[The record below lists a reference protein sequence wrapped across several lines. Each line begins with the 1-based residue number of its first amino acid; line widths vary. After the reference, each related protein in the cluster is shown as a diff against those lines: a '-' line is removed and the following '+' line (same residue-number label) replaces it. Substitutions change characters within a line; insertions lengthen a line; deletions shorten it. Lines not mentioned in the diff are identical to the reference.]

1 MLNFASQRRIQKK
14 TCWGKGTKTK
24 TKIWHTVTYYHT
36 DNVSTLI
43 TVLNTRP
50 ARISSRYFT
59 QRFTK
64 MLVRSSGRSPSSP
77 NLFFTRTNSN
87 SFCSCQKATSK
98 KPLRELFA
106 STLSV
111 DFLNSF
117 GRDPRLRRPLT
128 RTPQPGNRK
137 DIRIRC
143 KDRRAKEVANIARQ
157 RQFRFLSW
165 QVGHIDKPW

>member
-1 MLNFASQRRIQKK
+1 MPQRRAIPWRKDFDPPKRELKNKYIECWISPRSVESKK
-14 TCWGKGTKTK
+14 TTRWGKGAK
-24 TKIWHTVTYYHT
+24 TKIWHTRAVTYYHT

-43 TVLNTRP
+43 TVLNPHP

-87 SFCSCQKATSK
+87 SFCSCQNATSK
-98 KPLRELFA
+98 KLYSQELFA
-106 STLSV
+106 WILNTVLSV
-111 DFLNSF
+111 DFRNSF

-128 RTPQPGNRK
+128 RKHSQAT
-137 DIRIRC
+137 
-143 KDRRAKEVANIARQ
+143 ART
-157 RQFRFLSW
+157 
-165 QVGHIDKPW
+165 